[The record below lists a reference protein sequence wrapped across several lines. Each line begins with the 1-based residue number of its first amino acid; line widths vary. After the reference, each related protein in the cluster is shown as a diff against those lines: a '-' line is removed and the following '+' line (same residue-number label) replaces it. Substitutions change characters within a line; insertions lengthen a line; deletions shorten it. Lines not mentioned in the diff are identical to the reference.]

1 MTSQRLSG
9 TLPGTLWDPP
19 GTPWEAQEAPRA
31 TQEGPRSR
39 QERPKSLQK
48 SSGKPLRRPLG
59 PQRPPRSLQGAIL
72 DPFWMDFGAIFESF
86 FASGGSF
93 ARVSGHM
100 FLTCS
105 LPLLIVFR
113 APSAPLFAFSLRRS
127 VAGKCHKSRQRQHRE
142 TRQKG
147 RHRRRPES
155 IKRTRGNAA
164 QHSPAQHRTTAES
177 RAAQHSM
184 GQTI

>member
-1 MTSQRLSG
+1 MGGPRR
-9 TLPGTLWDPP
+9 P
-19 GTPWEAQEAPRA
+19 QEAPRA

-72 DPFWMDFGAIFESF
+72 EPFWRDFGAIFESF

-113 APSAPLFAFSLRRS
+113 APSAPLFVFSLLRS
-127 VAGKCHKSRQRQHRE
+127 VAGQCHKSRRRQHRE
-142 TRQKG
+142 IRQTG
-147 RHRRRPES
+147 RHRRRPDS
-155 IKRTRGNAA
+155 IRQRRGNATS
-164 QHSPAQHRTTAES
+164 HSPAQHRMTAES
-177 RAAQHSM
+177 RAAQH
-184 GQTI
+184 GTDDLTRTRFPFQRRDRFIK

>member
-1 MTSQRLSG
+1 MYKNCLFFLFFSCRKALLQKCCQNDVSEALR
-9 TLPGTLWDPP
+9 DPP
-19 GTPWEAQEAPRA
+19 GDPL
-31 TQEGPRSR
+31 GPSGEV
-39 QERPKSLQK
+39 QERPKMAPGAAQSTPRELWEAASETPGAPEAAQK
-48 SSGKPLRRPLG
+48 
-59 PQRPPRSLQGAIL
+59 PPGGH
-72 DPFWMDFGAIFESF
+72 FGRIFEHFRTIFESF
-86 FASGGSF
+86 FGSGGSF

-113 APSAPLFAFSLRRS
+113 APSAPLFAFSLLRS

-164 QHSPAQHRTTAES
+164 
-177 RAAQHSM
+177 
-184 GQTI
+184 